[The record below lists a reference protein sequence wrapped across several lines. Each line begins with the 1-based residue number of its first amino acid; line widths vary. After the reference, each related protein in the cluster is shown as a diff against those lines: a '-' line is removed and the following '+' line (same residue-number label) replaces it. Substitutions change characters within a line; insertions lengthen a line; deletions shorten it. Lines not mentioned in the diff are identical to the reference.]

1 MAEGKRP
8 LSAVFLV
15 AFFGLLA
22 ILSLVFFLVGWRTP
36 VASRE
41 GVGID
46 GIISYLLVVTGII
59 MLVGHGVLC
68 WFIWKS
74 SAGAAAAHG
83 RPSRRAEW
91 LWSLIP
97 VLAMLV
103 LSEAG
108 VLAMGTPVWAS
119 LYTERPKDPVVIEV
133 VGKQFEWFVR
143 YPGKDGEFGEFDLK
157 EVHSVDNPL
166 GILEDDPKAQDDII
180 KRGTIY
186 LPVDRPVVVRLRT
199 QDVIH
204 SFFVPQ
210 FRVKQDLLPGH
221 QTRVKFTPIRTGE
234 FELACAELCGLG
246 HYTMRGTVHVREPHE
261 FEEWLSKQ
269 FTFGG

>member
-1 MAEGKRP
+1 MAHGRRP
-8 LSAVFLV
+8 LSAVVLV

-22 ILSLVFFLVGWRTP
+22 VVVFLFFLAGWRSP
-36 VASRE
+36 VASQE
-41 GVGID
+41 GEGID
-46 GIISYLLVVTGII
+46 GIITYLLVVTGII
-59 MLVGHGVLC
+59 MLAGHAVLC

-74 SAGAAAAHG
+74 SAGGEVAFG

-97 VLAMLV
+97 VLIMLV

-119 LYTERPKDPVVIEV
+119 LYTEKPADPIVLEV

-143 YPGKDGEFGEFDLK
+143 YPGKDGEFGAYDLK

-166 GILEDDPKAQDDII
+166 GIVEDDPKAQDDIV
-180 KRGTIY
+180 KRGTIH
-186 LPVDRPVVVRLRT
+186 LPVGRPVVVRLRT

-204 SFFVPQ
+204 SFFVPH
-210 FRVKQDLLPGH
+210 FRVKQDLLPGYP
-221 QTRVKFTPIRTGE
+221 TRVKFTPTRAGD

-246 HYTMRGTVHVREPHE
+246 HYTMRGTIHVREAQD
-261 FEEWLSKQ
+261 FERWLSKQ
-269 FTFGG
+269 LTFGG